1 MPCSISIFNRPRT
14 NRFNNNIMNIYKTNF
29 PTEQEGK
36 YYLLSIGV
44 LVETDNEIVFAK
56 DTAAVV
62 YIGKVVKIP
71 ATYDADGNIITPAV
85 YYDGY
90 AIDVMSSLKLDFGEF
105 MVYPIEAAHS
115 FYGYARNAE
124 VPPIKKNAESVE
136 SAENVEK
143 NE

>member
-1 MPCSISIFNRPRT
+1 
-14 NRFNNNIMNIYKTNF
+14 MNIYKTNF

-36 YYLLSIGV
+36 DYLLSIGV
-44 LVETDNEIVFAK
+44 LVETDEQIVFAK

-71 ATYDADGNIITPAV
+71 ATYDKEGNIITPAV
-85 YYDGY
+85 FYPGY
-90 AIDVMSSLKLDFGEF
+90 AIDVMSANPKLDFGEF

-124 VPPIKKNAESVE
+124 VPPTKKTEILDIEPKIIKE
-136 SAENVEK
+136 
-143 NE
+143 

>member
-1 MPCSISIFNRPRT
+1 
-14 NRFNNNIMNIYKTNF
+14 MNIYKTNF

-36 YYLLSIGV
+36 DYLLSIGV
-44 LVETDNEIVFAK
+44 LIEIDGDEGKEIVFAK

-85 YYDGY
+85 YFDGF
-90 AIDVMSSLKLDFGEF
+90 AIDVMNAKPDLDFGEF

-115 FYGYARNAE
+115 FYGYPRNAE
-124 VPPIKKNAESVE
+124 VPPTKEIEILDIEPKIIKE
-136 SAENVEK
+136 
-143 NE
+143 

>member
-1 MPCSISIFNRPRT
+1 
-14 NRFNNNIMNIYKTNF
+14 MNIYKTNF

-36 YYLLSIGV
+36 DYLLSIGV
-44 LVETDNEIVFAK
+44 LIEIDGDEGKEIVFSK

-71 ATYDADGNIITPAV
+71 ATYDAEGNIITPAV

-90 AIDVMSSLKLDFGEF
+90 AIDVMNAKPNLDFGEF
-105 MVYPIEAAHS
+105 AVYPIEAAHS

-124 VPPIKKNAESVE
+124 VPPTKDVKNV
-136 SAENVEK
+136 
-143 NE
+143 

>member
-1 MPCSISIFNRPRT
+1 
-14 NRFNNNIMNIYKTNF
+14 MNIYKTNF

-36 YYLLSIGV
+36 DYLLSIGV
-44 LVETDNEIVFAK
+44 LVENESEIVFAK

-71 ATYDADGNIITPAV
+71 ATYDDEGNIITPAV
-85 YYDGY
+85 YYDGF
-90 AIDVMSSLKLDFGEF
+90 AIDVMNAKPNLDFGEF
-105 MVYPIEAAHS
+105 AVYPIEAAHS

-124 VPPIKKNAESVE
+124 VPPT
-136 SAENVEK
+136 

>member
-1 MPCSISIFNRPRT
+1 
-14 NRFNNNIMNIYKTNF
+14 MNIYKTNF

-36 YYLLSIGV
+36 DYLLSIGV
-44 LVETDNEIVFAK
+44 LIEIDEDNGKQIVFAK

-85 YYDGY
+85 YYPGY
-90 AIDVMSSLKLDFGEF
+90 AIDVMSAKPNLDFGAF

-124 VPPIKKNAESVE
+124 VPPTKKN
-136 SAENVEK
+136 
-143 NE
+143 

>member
-1 MPCSISIFNRPRT
+1 
-14 NRFNNNIMNIYKTNF
+14 MNIYKTNF

-36 YYLLSIGV
+36 DYLLSIGV
-44 LVETDNEIVFAK
+44 LIEIDGDEGKEIVFSK

-85 YYDGY
+85 YYPGY
-90 AIDVMSSLKLDFGEF
+90 AIDVMSSLDLDFGAF

-115 FYGYARNAE
+115 FYGYPRNAE
-124 VPPIKKNAESVE
+124 VPPTKEIEILDIEPKIIKE
-136 SAENVEK
+136 
-143 NE
+143 